1 MLFQMEKYLFK
12 VNNINTGTISG
23 IFVVDFKET
32 FTKQELGLVRHLVYL
47 SMTPD
52 VKFNS
57 EETIQGSL

>member
-1 MLFQMEKYLFK
+1 MLFQMEKYLLK

-32 FTKQELGLVRHLVYL
+32 FPKQELGLVRHLVYL

>member
-12 VNNINTGTISG
+12 VNNITTGTISG

-32 FTKQELGLVRHLVYL
+32 FAKQELGLVRHLVYL